1 MKQKLYILGVV
12 TILIIFTGI
21 IFKVNHWP
29 GAAYLLIIGIATL
42 VLAFIPSAL
51 INHYKAEGNRQNR
64 LLHIVTWLTC
74 FVVFGGMLYKIM
86 HWPGAGIFM
95 SIAIPFP
102 YIVFLPVFLVTTA
115 KNKNFNIYNTVFVL
129 LLLAVVSVFS
139 TLLAL
144 NVSSARIRD
153 SYNISRDYNNI
164 EKVLNKIPAGD
175 SKSQVSQQIDKVLK
189 IVDEYQYLIL
199 KKEGISEQQW
209 EADADNLVHPDS
221 PNIPMAAL
229 AESGESE
236 PGDRLQNAFKE
247 LLAIMEQNKSYESI
261 YRALPAIL
269 GQAQE
274 TGMEPDWTI
283 RRVSGTNLSWVLIY
297 LDGVE
302 TNLKLMKLSLN

>member
-12 TILIIFTGI
+12 TVLIIFIGI

-29 GAAYLLIIGIATL
+29 GAGYLLIIGIAAL
-42 VLAFIPSAL
+42 VLAFIPFAL
-51 INHYKAEGNRQNR
+51 INHYKAEGNRQNL

-86 HWPGAGIFM
+86 HWPGAGIVI

-102 YIVFLPVFLVTTA
+102 YIVFLPVFLVTTG
-115 KNKNFNIYNTVFVL
+115 KNKNFNIYNTVFVFI
-129 LLLAVVSVFS
+129 LLAVVSVFS
-139 TLLAL
+139 ALLAL
-144 NVSSARIRD
+144 NVSASRIRD

-164 EKVLNKIPAGD
+164 EKVLNKIPSGD
-175 SKSQVSQQIDKVLK
+175 SKSQVSLQIDKVLK

-209 EADADNLVHPDS
+209 EADADNLIHPDS

-247 LLAIMEQNKSYESI
+247 LFAFMEQNKSYESI
-261 YRALPAIL
+261 CRALPVIL

-274 TGMEPDWTI
+274 IGTEPDWTI

-302 TNLKLMKLSLN
+302 TNLKLIKATL